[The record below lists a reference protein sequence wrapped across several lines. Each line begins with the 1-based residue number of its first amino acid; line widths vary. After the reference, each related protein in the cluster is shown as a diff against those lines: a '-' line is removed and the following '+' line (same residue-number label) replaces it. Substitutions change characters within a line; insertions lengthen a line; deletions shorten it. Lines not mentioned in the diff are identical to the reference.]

1 MFFLARSVVVNANC
15 TTAPKQGSNEQK
27 TAWVDA
33 QVKRFVAM
41 TVATATYK
49 QNNKY
54 QPSAIATTIVSVVVK
69 QVVKH
74 KGYLQN

>member
-1 MFFLARSVVVNANC
+1 
-15 TTAPKQGSNEQK
+15 
-27 TAWVDA
+27 
-33 QVKRFVAM
+33 M

-49 QNNKY
+49 QNNEY
-54 QPSAIATTIVSVVVK
+54 QPCAIATTVVSVVVK